1 MQLQRTKIKICGITR
16 LEDAILAVEL
26 GADALGFIFAQ
37 SSRNVDHETA
47 RKIIASLPPFV
58 NTVGVFLDEEQ
69 ETVRKIAAFCRLD
82 WIQLHGNE
90 SPEYCKTLGLKVL
103 KVIRVKNQDSIASMV
118 SYRGYVQG
126 FLLDTDVKGVPGG
139 TGKTFNWELA
149 EQAKEYGSVILS
161 GGLDPGNVCKAIEK
175 VRPYGVD
182 VSSGVEKSPGIKDP
196 DKLRVFFSNAR
207 MTIA

>member
-1 MQLQRTKIKICGITR
+1 LKRTKIKICGITH
-16 LEDAILAVEL
+16 LEDALLAVNL

-37 SSRNVDHETA
+37 SPRRVDHQTA

-58 NTVGVFLDEEQ
+58 HTVGVFLDEDQ
-69 ETVRKIAAFCRLD
+69 ETVREIAALCRLD
-82 WIQLHGNE
+82 SIQLHGNE

-103 KVIRVKNQDSIASMV
+103 KVIRVKNQKSIASMA
-118 SYRGYVQG
+118 SYQRCTQG
-126 FLLDTDVKGVPGG
+126 FLLDTYIKGLPGG

-149 EQAKEYGSVILS
+149 RQAKKHGPVILS
-161 GGLDPGNVCKAIEK
+161 GGLSPDNVWEAIEK

-196 DKLRVFFSNAR
+196 DKLRVFFCNAR
-207 MTIA
+207 MIVS